1 MLGKLREVLLTQ
13 YIGAFLIALLVWRS
27 AVEIITTIVR
37 IVISYFRTPPTR
49 SALGFTFDESPFPW
63 TSVIFMAA
71 TVALYLLTACALA
84 RWLYPVE
91 MKGPQ
96 AEEEPSARDREQP

>member
-27 AVEIITTIVR
+27 AVEVITTIVR

-63 TSVIFMAA
+63 TSIIFMAS
-71 TVALYLLTACALA
+71 TVALYLLTAFALA

-91 MKGPQ
+91 TTGPEADEESF
-96 AEEEPSARDREQP
+96 AEDREQP